1 MITFKSSVSKFQIT
15 IPADEY
21 CIYLEDAVY
30 PNGDECEALVIVTPR
45 KKYKLI
51 GINSGKLEGY
61 EFVDLIL
68 GYIGA
73 NISAPNIYIDLESL
87 IDSEYCIDMPIII
100 LKVE

>member
-45 KKYKLI
+45 KN
-51 GINSGKLEGY
+51 IN
-61 EFVDLIL
+61 
-68 GYIGA
+68 
-73 NISAPNIYIDLESL
+73 
-87 IDSEYCIDMPIII
+87 
-100 LKVE
+100 